1 LKVKNGFAEWG
12 GNRMSDIELV
22 KFHSLPIAK
31 AKTLAQKEVDSLSGE
46 YDLSSEWRGNTLH
59 FHRSGLDGQ
68 MHVTDSEIR
77 LHVTLGLLLRPFKGR
92 LVDHIERT
100 FDRLLPERKP
110 GAQAGK
116 SARKTASTGR
126 AGH

>member
-1 LKVKNGFAEWG
+1 MF
-12 GNRMSDIELV
+12 DIELV
-22 KFHSLPIAK
+22 KSHSLPIAK

-68 MHVTDSEIR
+68 MHVTGSEIR
-77 LHVTLGLLLRPFKGR
+77 LHASLGLLLRPFRGR
-92 LVDHIERT
+92 LVDQIERT

-116 SARKTASTGR
+116 PAGKTART
-126 AGH
+126 AG